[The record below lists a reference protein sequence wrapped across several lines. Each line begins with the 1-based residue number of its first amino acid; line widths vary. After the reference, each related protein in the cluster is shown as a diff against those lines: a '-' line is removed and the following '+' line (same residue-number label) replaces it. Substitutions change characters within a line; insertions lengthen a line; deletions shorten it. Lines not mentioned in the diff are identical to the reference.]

1 MAIDQNSY
9 VNMGIDVNDV
19 QMMSEMYSIEQ
30 LKSYYAEAANKEK
43 LGSST
48 GTPSST
54 YLFALQKKSAD
65 EQRAL
70 NAQRLSQSP
79 NTAPIAEQMTAM
91 QGSEQQPINNSGI
104 TTLLSGGGVVKRFA
118 KGGGPLKSGLPAD
131 FGVDSKRTIDSLLT
145 GVGAANETEMIGKFV
160 PPPTEEAIKERIE
173 AQKKNKTTTDDKI
186 DILNKTGIMTKRDE
200 IDALKR
206 KQYLDAVNASK
217 NDNTSDMRYI
227 SALSQGDDFGRSFAE
242 GELAKADADKAERI
256 RLQALELGISE
267 SELDTIIKGSELDT
281 TSMNIRMQ
289 EEKDAIAATDKLS
302 KDAQDLYSL
311 DVTRIK
317 ENNKALFD
325 QQKNV
330 NDAAIAAASD
340 KNMSLESI
348 QDTIA
353 KLNETRSK
361 VSQALMGNDDTLT
374 TALTTLAV
382 AEAKQDPLAIEKAKE
397 ALADAKDAAA
407 KFDAYANKDTL
418 NLIVYYKKLSNWVN
432 AGSTGA
438 RPLFPPK
445 VKKP

>member
-1 MAIDQNSY
+1 MASDQNSY

-19 QMMSEMYSIEQ
+19 QMMSEMYSLEQ

-70 NAQRLSQSP
+70 NAQMLSQSP
-79 NTAPIAEQMTAM
+79 NTAPIAQQMTAM
-91 QGSEQQPINNSGI
+91 QRSEQQPINNSGI

-118 KGGGPLKSGLPAD
+118 KGGGPLISTLPKD
-131 FGVDSKRTIDSLLT
+131 FGVPKGRTIDNLLT
-145 GVGAANETEMIGKFV
+145 GVDAANETEMIGKFV
-160 PPPTEEAIKERIE
+160 PPSTEKAIKERIE
-173 AQKKNKTTTDDKI
+173 KQKKNKTTADDQI
-186 DILNKTGIMTKRDE
+186 GALNKTGIMTKLDE

-206 KQYLDAVNASK
+206 KQYLDSVNDSK

-227 SALSQGDDFGRSFAE
+227 RALSQGDGFGRTFAE
-242 GELAKADADKAERI
+242 GELEKADADKAERI

-267 SELDTIIKGSELDT
+267 SELNTMTKGSEFDT
-281 TSMNIRMQ
+281 TSMNIRIQ
-289 EEKDAIAATDKLS
+289 EEKNDIAAIDKLS

-311 DVTRIK
+311 DVDRIK

-330 NDAAIAAASD
+330 NDAAIAAATD
-340 KNMSLESI
+340 KNMSLQSI

-361 VSQALMGNDDTLT
+361 VSQAVMGNDDTLT
-374 TALTTLAV
+374 AALTTLDI
-382 AEAKQDPLAIEKAKE
+382 AEASKPRDLLAIKKAKE
-397 ALADAKDAAA
+397 DLANVKKDLAE
-407 KFDAYANKDTL
+407 FDAYVNKDTL
-418 NLIVYYKKLSNWVN
+418 NLIVYYKELSNWIN
-432 AGSTGA
+432 AGRTGKK
-438 RPLFPPK
+438 PLFPD
-445 VKKP
+445 V